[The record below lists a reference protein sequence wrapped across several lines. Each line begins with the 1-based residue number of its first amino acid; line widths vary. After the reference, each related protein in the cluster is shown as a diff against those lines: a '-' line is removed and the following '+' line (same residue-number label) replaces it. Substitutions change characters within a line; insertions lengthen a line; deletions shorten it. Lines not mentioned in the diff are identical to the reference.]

1 MGAVETYGVS
11 VMRREDVD
19 YGRSAL
25 IVWDM
30 QNEICKMHYAR
41 NAIGFDQLLRNVRTL
56 IDSSHTNDIPVIYS
70 QHAGLP
76 SEFQSKYMRLSLQRR
91 GIPEGSTFMAEGS
104 QEWKIVKELDPLRD
118 KDIVLQK
125 HTASFFVGTPLEQL
139 LRNRGIEAVILC
151 GIATQAGIEGTARH
165 ASELGF
171 CPVIVEDA
179 VGSRNQELHENSLKV
194 MRQMF
199 EVQST
204 EETVRKLRRA

>member
-1 MGAVETYGVS
+1 MGVAETYDVS
-11 VMRREDVD
+11 IMGREDVD

-30 QNEICKMHYAR
+30 QNGIAR
-41 NAIGFDQLLRNVRTL
+41 NAINFEQLLRNVRIL
-56 IDSSHTNDIPVIYS
+56 IDTCHTNNIPVIYS
-70 QHAGLP
+70 QHTGLP

-91 GIPEGSTFMAEGS
+91 GIPEGLTFMAEGS
-104 QEWKIVKELDPLRD
+104 QEWGIVKELAPLQG

-139 LRNRGIEAVILC
+139 LRNRGIETIILC
-151 GIATQAGIEGTARH
+151 GVATEAGIEGTARH
-165 ASELGF
+165 ASQLGF
-171 CPVIVEDA
+171 YPVIVEDA
-179 VGSRNQELHENSLKV
+179 VGSRRQELHDNSLKV

-199 EVQST
+199 EVQPT

>member
-1 MGAVETYGVS
+1 VDAAETYDVS
-11 VMRREDVD
+11 VMGKEDVD

-30 QNEICKMHYAR
+30 QNGIAR
-41 NAIGFDQLLRNVRTL
+41 NAINFDQLLRNVRIL
-56 IDSSHTNDIPVIYS
+56 IDTSHTNSVPVIYS
-70 QHAGLP
+70 QHTGLP

-104 QEWKIVKELDPLRD
+104 QEWKIVKELVPLQG

-125 HTASFFVGTPLEQL
+125 HTASFFLGTPLEQL

-151 GIATQAGIEGTARH
+151 GVATEAGIEGTARH
-165 ASELGF
+165 ASQLGF
-171 CPVIVEDA
+171 YPVIVEDA
-179 VGSRNQELHENSLKV
+179 VGSRNQDLHENSLKV

-199 EVQST
+199 DVQPT
-204 EETVRKLRRA
+204 EETVHRLRRV